1 MDYLET
7 LWLINCYVKFKFKR
21 KKNRINLIDSNWS
34 ISIIKIV
41 IYYNKINT
49 IKTLLNKK
57 ILLLFLFSI
66 NW

>member
-57 ILLLFLFSI
+57 ILSI
-66 NW
+66 MNKNMKR